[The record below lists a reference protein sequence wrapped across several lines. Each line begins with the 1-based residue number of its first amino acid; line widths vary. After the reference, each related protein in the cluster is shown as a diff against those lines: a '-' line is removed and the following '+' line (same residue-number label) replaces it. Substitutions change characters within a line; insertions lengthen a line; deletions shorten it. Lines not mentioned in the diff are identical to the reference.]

1 MVSAPTKPPLAP
13 TIVPGASTTL
23 RLPAEWKLTTDCLIE
38 LAALNEALFFAR
50 TAEGALVIT
59 GPPGNLSSKRGF
71 AIGLQIANW
80 ALSRGS
86 GDVGAADE
94 GYELP
99 DSSVRT
105 PDFSWVSSDRL
116 AEIEVGD
123 EGVWKVCPDF
133 VLEVRSRGQ
142 SVPEQQRKMERWM
155 ANGVRLGWLVD
166 AFTDS
171 VWIYREG
178 HAEPE
183 QLDRPMT
190 LAGESVMEGLSVDL
204 THVWRPTA
212 PGETAGDS

>member
-23 RLPAEWKLTTDCLIE
+23 RLPAEWELTTDCLIE
-38 LAALNEALFFAR
+38 LAALNEALFFER
-50 TAEGALVIT
+50 TAAGALVIT

-71 AIGLQIANW
+71 AIGLQIGNW
-80 ALSRGS
+80 ALSRDD
-86 GDVGAADE
+86 GDAGAADE

-105 PDFSWVSSDRL
+105 PDFSWVSRVRL
-116 AEIEVGD
+116 AEIEVSD
-123 EGVWKVCPDF
+123 EGVWRVCPDF

-171 VWIYREG
+171 VWVYREG
-178 HAEPE
+178 QPEPE
-183 QLDRPMT
+183 RLERP
-190 LAGESVMEGLSVDL
+190 LSLSGESVMEGLSVDL
-204 THVWRPTA
+204 SRVWRPTA
-212 PGETAGDS
+212 PSETPSDS

>member
-1 MVSAPTKPPLAP
+1 MVSAATKPPLAP
-13 TIVPGASTTL
+13 AIAPGASTTL

-38 LAALNEALFFAR
+38 LAALNDALSFER

-71 AIGLQIANW
+71 AIGRQIDNW
-80 ALSRGS
+80 ALSRNS
-86 GDVGAADE
+86 GEVGAADE

-105 PDFSWVSSDRL
+105 PDFSWVSSEHL
-116 AEIEVGD
+116 AEIEVSD
-123 EGVWKVCPDF
+123 EGVWRVCPDF

-142 SVPEQQRKMERWM
+142 SAPQQQRKMERWM

-171 VWIYREG
+171 VWVYRAG
-178 HAEPE
+178 QSEPE
-183 QLDRPMT
+183 RLERPMS
-190 LAGESVMEGLSVDL
+190 LSGESVMEGLSVDL
-204 THVWRPTA
+204 THVWRAESPQTTA
-212 PGETAGDS
+212 

>member
-23 RLPAEWKLTTDCLIE
+23 RLPAEWKLTPDCLIE
-38 LAALNEALFFAR
+38 LAALNEALFFER

-71 AIGLQIANW
+71 AIGLQIGNW
-80 ALSRGS
+80 ALARDS
-86 GDVGAADE
+86 GDAGAADE

-105 PDFSWVSSDRL
+105 PDFSWVSGERL
-116 AEIEVGD
+116 AEIEVSD
-123 EGVWKVCPDF
+123 EGVWRVCPDF

-171 VWIYREG
+171 VWVYREG
-178 HAEPE
+178 QPEPE
-183 QLDRPMT
+183 RLERPMI
-190 LAGESVMEGLSVDL
+190 LSGESVMEGLSVDL

-212 PGETAGDS
+212 PRETPGDA

>member
-38 LAALNEALFFAR
+38 LAALNEALFFER

-71 AIGLQIANW
+71 AIGLQIGNW
-80 ALSRGS
+80 ALARDS
-86 GDVGAADE
+86 GDAGAADE

-105 PDFSWVSSDRL
+105 PDFSWVSKERL
-116 AEIEVGD
+116 DEIEVSD
-123 EGVWKVCPDF
+123 EGVWRVCPDF

-155 ANGVRLGWLVD
+155 ANSVRLGWLVD
-166 AFTDS
+166 AFTDR
-171 VWIYREG
+171 VWVYREG
-178 HAEPE
+178 QPEPDR
-183 QLDRPMT
+183 LDRPMT
-190 LAGESVMEGLSVDL
+190 LSGESVMEGLSVDL
-204 THVWRPTA
+204 SHVWRATA
-212 PGETAGDS
+212 PGETPSDS

>member
-1 MVSAPTKPPLAP
+1 MVSASTKPPLAS

-23 RLPAEWKLTTDCLIE
+23 RLPAEWQLTTDCLIE

-86 GDVGAADE
+86 GDLGAADE
-94 GYELP
+94 GYELA

-105 PDFSWVSSDRL
+105 PDFSWVSNERL
-116 AEIEVGD
+116 AEIEVSD
-123 EGVWKVCPDF
+123 EGVWRVCPDF

-142 SVPEQQRKMERWM
+142 SVPEQQRNMERWM

-190 LAGESVMEGLSVDL
+190 LSGESVMEGLSIDL
-204 THVWRPTA
+204 THVWRPESPPTTA
-212 PGETAGDS
+212 